1 MSDYSSESIRLPADY
16 SDFVSVLS
24 SLDLSDLVVHA
35 LPLKSV
41 AEYSISQ
48 HGESF
53 PQPSRHF
60 VIADY
65 LIDLP
70 IIAVDLDTTS
80 PTYSRVLG
88 YCYGD
93 WWIVGASLSDFAQRL
108 KHGDSALYGPE
119 N

>member
-1 MSDYSSESIRLPADY
+1 MSDYSSENIQLPSDY
-16 SDFVSVLS
+16 SNFVSALS
-24 SLDLSDLVVHA
+24 SLSISDLIVNTP
-35 LPLKSV
+35 PLQSV

-60 VIADY
+60 VVADY

-70 IIAVDLDTTS
+70 IIAVDLDITS
-80 PTYSRVLG
+80 RTYSRVLG
-88 YCYGD
+88 YCNGD
-93 WWIVGASLSDFAQRL
+93 WWVVGASLSDFAERL
-108 KHGDSALYGPE
+108 KNGTSALYGPE